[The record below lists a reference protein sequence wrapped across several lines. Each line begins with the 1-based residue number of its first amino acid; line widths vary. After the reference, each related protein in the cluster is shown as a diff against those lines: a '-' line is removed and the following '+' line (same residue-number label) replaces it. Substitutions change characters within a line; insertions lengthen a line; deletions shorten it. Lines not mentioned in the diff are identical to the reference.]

1 MRRGSINWRAWADRF
16 RRRSSSPQAT
26 KNSRAGACSAP
37 RRICSARYGIN
48 ATGIDAI
55 IDEAG
60 TAKTT
65 LYKLFGSKTN
75 LVNAVLESEGKA
87 WREWFIGAMED
98 GGGDAQ
104 AKLKRIFPALKRWFA
119 EERFYGCP
127 FINAVA
133 EHDKDAKAFRNI
145 ALRHKKVV
153 LAHIEK
159 LAGEMGAAEPQMLAH
174 QLALL
179 IDGAI
184 VAAMVSRDPGVADTA
199 GLAAG
204 NLFGPSK
211 VKKPKRRGR
220 ERTARCGVGA
230 RRVGKAQRAH
240 HLTACSLIDGGHVA
254 SAPLPTLRFITPAR
268 SGRGSARCR
277 LSAAP
282 NSMVWGLVPS
292 PRTEA
297 ATLPALS
304 TITTETL

>member
-1 MRRGSINWRAWADRF
+1 MGKSVSKRKSIAA
-16 RRRSSSPQAT
+16 A
-26 KNSRAGACSAP
+26 SASGDDE
-37 RRICSARYGIN
+37 SARGRLLNAATHLFCKNGIN

-75 LVNAVLESEGKA
+75 LVHAVLESEGKQ
-87 WREWFIGAMED
+87 WREWFIAAIEA
-98 GGGDAQ
+98 GGGDPQ
-104 AKLKRIFPALKRWFA
+104 TKLARIFPALKSWFG

-133 EHDKDAKAFRNI
+133 EHDKDQKQFRNI

-159 LAGEMGAAEPQMLAH
+159 LAGEMGAAEPQVLAH

-184 VAAMVSRDPGVADTA
+184 VAAMVSGDPCVADTA

-204 NLFGPSK
+204 SLLPPAK
-211 VKKPKRRGR
+211 LKKPKRAG
-220 ERTARCGVGA
+220 
-230 RRVGKAQRAH
+230 
-240 HLTACSLIDGGHVA
+240 
-254 SAPLPTLRFITPAR
+254 
-268 SGRGSARCR
+268 
-277 LSAAP
+277 AAP
-282 NSMVWGLVPS
+282 AQLMAV
-292 PRTEA
+292 
-297 ATLPALS
+297 
-304 TITTETL
+304 

>member
-1 MRRGSINWRAWADRF
+1 MGKSVPKENQLAGGHEEPAGGRLLSG
-16 RRRSSSPQAT
+16 AT
-26 KNSRAGACSAP
+26 HLFCKN
-37 RRICSARYGIN
+37 GIN
-48 ATGIDAI
+48 ATGIDDI

-98 GGGDAQ
+98 GGGDAH
-104 AKLKRIFPALKRWFA
+104 AKLTMICRALKRCFA
-119 EERFYGCP
+119 EYRFYGCP

-133 EHDKDAKAFRNI
+133 EHDKDAKQFRNI

-159 LAGEMGAAEPQMLAH
+159 LAAEMGAAEPQMLAH

-184 VAAMVSRDPGVADTA
+184 VAAMVSRHPPVAETP
-199 GLAAG
+199 GLAAS

-211 VKKPKRRGR
+211 VKKPKRTGSPA
-220 ERTARCGVGA
+220 E
-230 RRVGKAQRAH
+230 
-240 HLTACSLIDGGHVA
+240 LVA
-254 SAPLPTLRFITPAR
+254 
-268 SGRGSARCR
+268 
-277 LSAAP
+277 
-282 NSMVWGLVPS
+282 V
-292 PRTEA
+292 
-297 ATLPALS
+297 
-304 TITTETL
+304 

>member
-1 MRRGSINWRAWADRF
+1 MGKSV
-16 RRRSSSPQAT
+16 SKKKSAT
-26 KNSRAGACSAP
+26 AFAAGDEE
-37 RRICSARYGIN
+37 SARGRLLNAATHLFCKNGIN

-104 AKLKRIFPALKRWFA
+104 AKLTRIFPALKRWFA

-133 EHDKDAKAFRNI
+133 EHDKDARQFRNI

-159 LAGEMGAAEPQMLAH
+159 LAGEMGAAEPQVLAASARTADRRRH
-174 QLALL
+174 
-179 IDGAI
+179 
-184 VAAMVSRDPGVADTA
+184 RRRHGVARSRRRRHRGPCGRQSVRAVEGEEAEA
-199 GLAAG
+199 GA
-204 NLFGPSK
+204 
-211 VKKPKRRGR
+211 
-220 ERTARCGVGA
+220 
-230 RRVGKAQRAH
+230 
-240 HLTACSLIDGGHVA
+240 
-254 SAPLPTLRFITPAR
+254 
-268 SGRGSARCR
+268 
-277 LSAAP
+277 
-282 NSMVWGLVPS
+282 
-292 PRTEA
+292 
-297 ATLPALS
+297 
-304 TITTETL
+304 

>member
-1 MRRGSINWRAWADRF
+1 MGKAG
-16 RRRSSSPQAT
+16 RSFSKTHPV
-26 KNSRAGACSAP
+26 AGQDDE
-37 RRICSARYGIN
+37 SARGRLLSAATHLFCKNGIN

-75 LVNAVLESEGKA
+75 LVHAVLESEGRQ
-87 WREWFIGAMED
+87 WREWFIGAIEA

-104 AKLKRIFPALKRWFA
+104 TKLARIFPALKSWFG

-133 EHDKDAKAFRNI
+133 EHDKDQKQFRNI
-145 ALRHKKVV
+145 ALKHKKVV

-159 LAGEMGAAEPQMLAH
+159 LAAEMGAAEPEMLAH

-184 VAAMVSRDPGVADTA
+184 VAAMVSRNPGVADTA

-204 NLFGPSK
+204 ALLAPSRARK
-211 VKKPKRRGR
+211 AKR
-220 ERTARCGVGA
+220 T
-230 RRVGKAQRAH
+230 
-240 HLTACSLIDGGHVA
+240 S
-254 SAPLPTLRFITPAR
+254 TPPAE
-268 SGRGSARCR
+268 
-277 LSAAP
+277 LAA
-282 NSMVWGLVPS
+282 V
-292 PRTEA
+292 
-297 ATLPALS
+297 
-304 TITTETL
+304 